1 MPDNVS
7 IYRNRLQT
15 MGNTESISDI
25 LDSIKSRRDLTGA
38 FDAIIGRYSE
48 RLYWHIRRIVV
59 LHEDAEDILQDTFVT
74 AFTNAHGFRGD
85 SEGSLIGWLYKI
97 ATNLCIKHLNRRRR
111 WGFFTSA
118 DTLSERLSADFEGEI
133 SPSADEISVK
143 LQRAVVALPMKQ
155 KLVFNM
161 RYYDEMPFEQISKIT
176 GQSVSTLK
184 ANYHYAVQK
193 VKREVTTIEI

>member
-1 MPDNVS
+1 MLYNVS

-15 MGNTESISDI
+15 MGSAESISEI
-25 LDSIKSRRDLTGA
+25 LDSIKSRRDLTRA
-38 FDAIIGRYSE
+38 FDAIIERYNE

-74 AFTNAHGFRGD
+74 AFSNAHSFRGD
-85 SEGSLIGWLYKI
+85 SEGSLTGWLYKI
-97 ATNLCIKHLNRRRR
+97 ATNLCIRHLNRRRK

-118 DTLSERLSADFEGEI
+118 DSLSERLSADFEGEI
-133 SPSADEISVK
+133 SPSADEISIR

-161 RYYDEMPFEQISKIT
+161 RYYDEMPFEQIARIT

-184 ANYHYAVQK
+184 ANYHYAAQK
-193 VKREVTTIEI
+193 VKREVTIIDI

>member
-1 MPDNVS
+1 M
-7 IYRNRLQT
+7 R
-15 MGNTESISDI
+15 NTESISEI
-25 LDSIKSRRDLTGA
+25 LEAVKSQGDSTWA
-38 FDAIIGRYSE
+38 FDAIIDRYSE

-85 SEGSLIGWLYKI
+85 NEGSLIGWLYKI
-97 ATNLCIKHLNRRRR
+97 ATNLCIRHLNRRRK
-111 WGFFTSA
+111 WGFFASV
-118 DTLSERLSADFEGEI
+118 DSLRERLAADFEGEI
-133 SPSADEISVK
+133 SPSADEISVR

-161 RYYDEMPFEQISKIT
+161 RYYDEMPFEKIAEIT

-184 ANYHYAVQK
+184 TNYHYAVQK
-193 VKREVTTIEI
+193 VKREVTTIEL

>member
-1 MPDNVS
+1 MLYNVS

-15 MGNTESISDI
+15 MGSAESISEI
-25 LDSIKSRRDLTGA
+25 LDSIKSRRDLTRA
-38 FDAIIGRYSE
+38 FDAIIERYNE

-85 SEGSLIGWLYKI
+85 SESSLTGWLYKI
-97 ATNLCIKHLNRRRR
+97 ATNLCIKHLNRRRK

-118 DTLSERLSADFEGEI
+118 DSLSERLSADFEGEI
-133 SPSADEISVK
+133 SPSADEISIR

-161 RYYDEMPFEQISKIT
+161 RYYDEMPFEQIARIT

-193 VKREVTTIEI
+193 VKREVTIIDI

>member
-1 MPDNVS
+1 
-7 IYRNRLQT
+7 
-15 MGNTESISDI
+15 MGNTESISEI
-25 LDSIKSRRDLTGA
+25 LDSIKSHDDLTQA
-38 FDAIIGRYSE
+38 FDAIIDRYSE

-74 AFTNAHGFRGD
+74 AFSNAHGFRGD

-97 ATNLCIKHLNRRRR
+97 ATNLCIKHLNRKRK
-111 WGFFTSA
+111 WGFFTST
-118 DTLSERLSADFEGEI
+118 DTLTERLSADFEGEI

-161 RYYDEMPFEQISKIT
+161 RYYDEMTFEQIARIT

-184 ANYHYAVQK
+184 TNYHYAVQK
-193 VKREVTTIEI
+193 VKKEIATIKL